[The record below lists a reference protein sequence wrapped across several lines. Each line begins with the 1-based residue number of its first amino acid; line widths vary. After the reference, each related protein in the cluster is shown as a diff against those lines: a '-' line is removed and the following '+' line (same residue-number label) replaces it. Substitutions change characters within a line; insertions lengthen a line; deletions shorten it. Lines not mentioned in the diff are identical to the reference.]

1 MQFLKKLLFW
11 CTAAALSAAVIWPVG
26 QMLIGEAEAQGA
38 TAQEKSQRRRPTPEP
53 DYDVPEMY
61 KMHFNR
67 VSNQF
72 STGGQP
78 PLKELARLKA
88 AGVTTIINLRVPTE
102 HDAAAEEKEA
112 QRLGLRYFNIPVV
125 YMSPK
130 FEQVDEFLRL
140 TDDPANRPA
149 LIHCTMNVRV
159 GAFFAIRRVLRDGW
173 KFEDAEK
180 EAAKGAPIPPH
191 LKRFALEYIAA
202 RQKK

>member
-1 MQFLKKLLFW
+1 MQLLKKLLFW
-11 CTAAALSAAVIWPVG
+11 CAAAALSAAIIWPVG
-26 QMLIGEAEAQGA
+26 QMLIGDVEAQGA
-38 TAQEKSQRRRPTPEP
+38 TAQEKSQRRRPPPEP
-53 DYDVPEMY
+53 DYDVAEMY
-61 KMHFNR
+61 KMHLNR
-67 VSNQF
+67 ISDQF
-72 STGGQP
+72 TIGAQP
-78 PLKELARLKA
+78 TLEELARLKA
-88 AGVTTIINLRVPTE
+88 AGVTTIINLRVPSE
-102 HDAAAEEKEA
+102 HNAAAEEKEA
-112 QRLGLRYFNIPVV
+112 KRLGLRYFNIPVV

-180 EAAKGAPIPPH
+180 EAAKGAPIPAH

-202 RQKK
+202 RQEK

>member
-1 MQFLKKLLFW
+1 MQRLKNLLLW
-11 CTAAALSAAVIWPVG
+11 CATAALSAAVIWPVG
-26 QMLIGEAEAQGA
+26 QMLIGDVEARDA
-38 TAQEKSQRRRPTPEP
+38 TAQEKGQRRRP
-53 DYDVPEMY
+53 DYDVAEMY
-61 KMHFNR
+61 KMHLNR
-67 VSNQF
+67 INGQF
-72 STGGQP
+72 TTGAQP
-78 PLKELARLKA
+78 PLEELARLKA
-88 AGVTTIINLRVPTE
+88 AGFTTIINLRVPGE
-102 HDAAAEEKEA
+102 HDAEAEEKEA
-112 QRLGLRYFNIPVV
+112 ERLGLRYFTIPVV
-125 YMSPK
+125 YMEPK

-202 RQKK
+202 RQPK